1 MIRRTLAIAAATLK
15 EALRAK
21 LSPLAGLLLLIAV
34 PWLARLF
41 GQDDPDT
48 QAWLTRSITTEG
60 LRVVL
65 PLCAI
70 VGGGFLLRPTL
81 KRGWTALPAR
91 RSEYFIGAGLAAF
104 VVITIAASLFAA
116 GGLIANQWL
125 DHDLT
130 VTAQSTAISK
140 QRRLDGELQT
150 AKGKEA
156 SYTWANPVYNE
167 ELVVELPDRDD
178 ASLRGTIEY
187 QLVWTREAPPR
198 DRSPVSVWIEDGSNR
213 HELKTTV
220 QSRYRIEF
228 EGEAEG
234 GKLVIQPTD
243 PVLIVGTTPDRVRV
257 ELSKVNSTGS
267 MFRLFALSVSASL
280 LCLALVMLVRSLS
293 TSPTAVLAGL
303 LLLAT
308 LTLLPTLAPASQMAR
323 DRRAA
328 VERQQDDDNWLAALE
343 DQFDRLPQLY
353 PEIYFDEFLASR
365 NVPTDI
371 WLNVGVRL
379 LAAALL
385 LPLGATLFRARQIA
399 K

>member
-1 MIRRTLAIAAATLK
+1 MIGRTLAIAVAALK

-21 LSPLAGLLLLIAV
+21 LSPLAGLLLLLLV

-65 PLCAI
+65 PLLAI

-91 RSEYFIGAGLAAF
+91 RSEYFLGVGLTGF
-104 VVITIAASLFAA
+104 VVITLAAGLFTA

-125 DHDLT
+125 DSDLT
-130 VTAQSTAISK
+130 VTAQGQKISK
-140 QRRLDGELQT
+140 QRRVDGALQT
-150 AKGKEA
+150 APGRDA
-156 SYTWANPVYNE
+156 SYTWANPAYSE
-167 ELVVELPDRDD
+167 ELVVELPERETGR
-178 ASLRGTIEY
+178 LRGTIEY

-198 DRSPVSVWIEDGSNR
+198 DRSPVSIWIENDGGR

-228 EGEAEG
+228 EGEGER

-243 PVLIVGTTPDRVRV
+243 PVLIVGTTPDRVRI

-267 MFRLFALSVSASL
+267 MFRLFVLSVSASL

-308 LTLLPTLAPASQMAR
+308 LTLLPTLAPASQMAK

-328 VERQQDDDNWLAALE
+328 VEREQNEDDWLSLTE
-343 DQFDRLPQLY
+343 QLDRLPQLY
-353 PEIYFDEFLASR
+353 PEFYFDEFLASR
-365 NVPTDI
+365 NVPDSI
-371 WLNVGVRL
+371 WGDVAARIM
-379 LAAALL
+379 AALVL
-385 LPLGATLFRARQIA
+385 LPCGAVLFRARQIA

>member
-1 MIRRTLAIAAATLK
+1 MIGRTLAIAVAALK

-21 LSPLAGLLLLIAV
+21 LSPLAGLLLLLLV

-65 PLCAI
+65 PLLAI

-91 RSEYFIGAGLAAF
+91 RSEYFLGVGLTGF
-104 VVITIAASLFAA
+104 VVITLAAGLFTG

-125 DHDLT
+125 DSDLT
-130 VTAQSTAISK
+130 VTAQGEKISK
-140 QRRLDGELQT
+140 QRRLDGALQT
-150 AKGKEA
+150 APGRDA
-156 SYTWANPVYNE
+156 IYTWANPAYSE
-167 ELVVELPDRDD
+167 ELVVELPERETGR
-178 ASLRGTIEY
+178 LRGTIEY

-198 DRSPVSVWIEDGSNR
+198 DRSPVSIWIENDGKR

-228 EGEAEG
+228 EGEGER

-267 MFRLFALSVSASL
+267 MYRLFALSASASL

-308 LTLLPTLAPASQMAR
+308 LTLLPTLAPASQMAK

-328 VERQQDDDNWLAALE
+328 VAGEPDEEHWINLE
-343 DQFDRLPQLY
+343 EKFDRLPQLY
-353 PEIYFDEFLASR
+353 PEFYFDEFLAAR
-365 NVPTDI
+365 NVPDEI
-371 WLNVGVRL
+371 WSEVAIRL
-379 LAAALL
+379 LAALLL
-385 LPLGATLFRARQIA
+385 LPCGAVLFRARQIA